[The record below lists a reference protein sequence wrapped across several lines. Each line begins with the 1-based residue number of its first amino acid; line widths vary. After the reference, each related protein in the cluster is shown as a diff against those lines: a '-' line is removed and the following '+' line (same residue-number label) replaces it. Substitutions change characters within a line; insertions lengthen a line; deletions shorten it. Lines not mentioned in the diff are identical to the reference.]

1 MRNFS
6 TRFAGIEI
14 GWPVAGFRPM
24 RAFRSTITSFPTPG
38 MVKPLRA
45 SLYASEASSS
55 RNCPTCFLV
64 RPVFSDSRFMVSDF
78 EIPATYPSR
87 AAYGLVG
94 SRRILHERTRAHDAT
109 VGLQVVDEP
118 PDRPAWVG
126 EAVRVVLQTTRKER
140 QQLLDRVTK
149 ATAEELAAGTD
160 ERWGLGQ
167 IAVHLL
173 IVERGSLLISLR
185 LAQGTDGGP
194 TGQPRPAASGV
205 SRGGIA
211 SPGG

>member
-1 MRNFS
+1 ATRARPAALPRTADLARGLLRQRRCCYLPRFASTESLACLAIRNFS

-24 RAFRSTITSFPTPG
+24 RAFRSTTTSFPTPG

-45 SLYASEASSS
+45 SLYASDASSS

-109 VGLQVVDEP
+109 VSLRVVDEP
-118 PDRPAWVG
+118 TDRPAWVA
-126 EAVRVVLQTTRKER
+126 EAVRLILRTTREER
-140 QQLLDRVTK
+140 QLLLDRVAR
-149 ATAEELAAGTD
+149 ATD
-160 ERWGLGQ
+160 
-167 IAVHLL
+167 
-173 IVERGSLLISLR
+173 
-185 LAQGTDGGP
+185 
-194 TGQPRPAASGV
+194 
-205 SRGGIA
+205 
-211 SPGG
+211 

>member
-64 RPVFSDSRFMVSDF
+64 RPVFSDRRFRVSDF
-78 EIPATYPSR
+78 EIPATYPSC
-87 AAYGLVG
+87 AAYGLFG
-94 SRRILHERTRAHDAT
+94 SPRILHARPRAHTAP
-109 VGLQVVDEP
+109 LPPFVVQHP
-118 PDRPAWVG
+118 PDPPDW
-126 EAVRVVLQTTRKER
+126 L
-140 QQLLDRVTK
+140 
-149 ATAEELAAGTD
+149 
-160 ERWGLGQ
+160 
-167 IAVHLL
+167 
-173 IVERGSLLISLR
+173 
-185 LAQGTDGGP
+185 
-194 TGQPRPAASGV
+194 
-205 SRGGIA
+205 
-211 SPGG
+211 